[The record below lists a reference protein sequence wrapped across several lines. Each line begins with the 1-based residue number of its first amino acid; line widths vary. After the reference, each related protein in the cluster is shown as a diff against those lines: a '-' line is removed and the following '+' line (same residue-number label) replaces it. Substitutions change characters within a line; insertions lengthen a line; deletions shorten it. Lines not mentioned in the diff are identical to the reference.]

1 MMRKIIA
8 TAYTLSVVMSA
19 VADYPIYGGDVAA
32 ENVTSQETRILF
44 AGKTGEGRTYTLS
57 KDASIHSGG
66 MADAGSVGNPQ
77 KAIFDFTSGNHTL
90 TLRSG
95 TFLTYKNDVE
105 LWFKGGT
112 WDFGGHSFYAVGKPG
127 GASYYGYRNLK
138 A

>member
-8 TAYTLSVVMSA
+8 TAFTLSVVMSA
-19 VADYPIYGGDVAA
+19 VADYTIYGGDVAA
-32 ENVTSQETRILF
+32 ESVTNQETRILF

-66 MADAGSVGNPQ
+66 MANTGSVGNPQ
-77 KAIFDFTSGNHTL
+77 KAIFDFTSGNYTL

-95 TFLTYKNDVE
+95 TFLTYRNDVE

-112 WDFGGHSFYAVGKPG
+112 
-127 GASYYGYRNLK
+127 
-138 A
+138 